1 MYKIVIADDESTVRE
16 RLLSLLSRV
25 KDDFLVVG
33 SFENGYDALEGIEKL
48 QPDLLI
54 TDIKMPYIDGIELIK
69 QARLEFPL
77 LQSIIISGYDSFEFA
92 KQAIDLRV
100 IGYLSKPISFE
111 ELKQVIY
118 KAKTEI
124 EKKLNTDENIATL
137 EKQAESNLALLQE
150 NDLASLVLMKTISEN
165 FRNKLVSDQIN
176 LDYEKQFIVVFDTD
190 QEADSLS
197 YEKNEL
203 LRVYLSRF
211 IEEEFHD
218 FIKHYDFMDGNQFVS
233 VCCINENF
241 EKETI
246 LDKLNTI
253 IAKVL
258 KVSQISVSVGVSDVM
273 LKDEVNYRKLYR
285 HALRCLEYRT
295 VVGSNVVL
303 FFEDLEKQSTVKVGK
318 VDENEYKAI
327 SYEILYGKKDEA
339 KAKIAKLVTTIS
351 KQEYKDSYY
360 FILSNLLDS
369 LFKSCVD
376 LGKIYKDF
384 MPHVDIVQKLYASKT
399 TDSIQQF
406 FSDLVDKITAINEKS
421 RMTGVQSSFE
431 QIKKYIESN
440 YSNSLLSL
448 YDVADELSYSVSYI
462 SAILKKNN
470 TSFTKY
476 LTDIRMDKAKA
487 LLADENNKLITIA
500 SVVGYEDPYYFSHC
514 FKKYYGVSPIEYRNK
529 K

>member
-241 EKETI
+241 
-246 LDKLNTI
+246 
-253 IAKVL
+253 
-258 KVSQISVSVGVSDVM
+258 
-273 LKDEVNYRKLYR
+273 
-285 HALRCLEYRT
+285 
-295 VVGSNVVL
+295 
-303 FFEDLEKQSTVKVGK
+303 
-318 VDENEYKAI
+318 
-327 SYEILYGKKDEA
+327 
-339 KAKIAKLVTTIS
+339 
-351 KQEYKDSYY
+351 
-360 FILSNLLDS
+360 
-369 LFKSCVD
+369 
-376 LGKIYKDF
+376 
-384 MPHVDIVQKLYASKT
+384 
-399 TDSIQQF
+399 
-406 FSDLVDKITAINEKS
+406 
-421 RMTGVQSSFE
+421 
-431 QIKKYIESN
+431 
-440 YSNSLLSL
+440 
-448 YDVADELSYSVSYI
+448 
-462 SAILKKNN
+462 
-470 TSFTKY
+470 
-476 LTDIRMDKAKA
+476 
-487 LLADENNKLITIA
+487 
-500 SVVGYEDPYYFSHC
+500 
-514 FKKYYGVSPIEYRNK
+514 
-529 K
+529 